1 MVDTKTLNKYKCVLA
16 SFMSFIHGHS
26 DGDKYA
32 RDCVHSMEA
41 LAAVTPQDVVRYMNL
56 KTFGTLIPAP
66 DANPLS
72 RRGATLG
79 FDKKAISFFMPNR
92 EKWSVTRAEGNP
104 TQSQEVNAL
113 IKRVKKKEAR
123 KQGAESKTKRPM
135 VGDEFI
141 AMHDVLKKMGAASG
155 RTTTHASYWQRY
167 GISALVN
174 FQFHMIAR
182 VDDSTQVVL
191 EHIRVHDNF
200 PHALKTRLNWSKNVQ
215 DERDAPW
222 QIVLGALNPVYCVLC
237 SLGLWLEINIKMHPP
252 AMDSPYVF
260 CFTDDNRIP
269 EGGQKAKARIQK
281 ILTKMFKLEEFK
293 TDDGEAKSLLLGSH
307 SIRKYAATFARRC
320 GVTKDEKD
328 IRGRW
333 KGAGR
338 VSDVYDDVELP
349 YPDAKVAE
357 KLCGGGACFYLPNPR
372 YDTVM
377 MNSFILNHVV
387 PNVKKRLPESACLVL
402 GRALL
407 WLICSPVVD
416 DYVPTDLKDK
426 VLADWA
432 HVRGGSEVDT
442 PAPLIDNEEQESN
455 PIQQVAVTVSGDH
468 GAVFIDTIG
477 DLEGEG
483 ARGVGHQQG
492 TNVTVRNQLIG
503 VQSCLLSM
511 RQENL
516 ELKHAINAMKV
527 NMERHFQMVN
537 GNIRRLAMRPA
548 RNLATATGIVGQQQE
563 PPPRPQQFGA
573 AGGDH
578 AMMLATLMPTPR
590 SLHDLWQEFQHGVG
604 GRKAARLFSHSER
617 GRSKHRYHRRK
628 IVWDLVAGLVRQGHT
643 ADAGIDRIYAVYG
656 GQTSVT
662 NIINGLKRDRKN
674 GTLSPNLRI

>member
-1 MVDTKTLNKYKCVLA
+1 
-16 SFMSFIHGHS
+16 
-26 DGDKYA
+26 
-32 RDCVHSMEA
+32 
-41 LAAVTPQDVVRYMNL
+41 
-56 KTFGTLIPAP
+56 
-66 DANPLS
+66 
-72 RRGATLG
+72 
-79 FDKKAISFFMPNR
+79 
-92 EKWSVTRAEGNP
+92 
-104 TQSQEVNAL
+104 
-113 IKRVKKKEAR
+113 
-123 KQGAESKTKRPM
+123 
-135 VGDEFI
+135 
-141 AMHDVLKKMGAASG
+141 
-155 RTTTHASYWQRY
+155 
-167 GISALVN
+167 
-174 FQFHMIAR
+174 
-182 VDDSTQVVL
+182 
-191 EHIRVHDNF
+191 
-200 PHALKTRLNWSKNVQ
+200 
-215 DERDAPW
+215 
-222 QIVLGALNPVYCVLC
+222 
-237 SLGLWLEINIKMHPP
+237 
-252 AMDSPYVF
+252 
-260 CFTDDNRIP
+260 
-269 EGGQKAKARIQK
+269 
-281 ILTKMFKLEEFK
+281 MFKLEEFK

-372 YDTVM
+372 YDTAM
-377 MNSFILNHVV
+377 LNSFVLNHVV

-407 WLICSPVVD
+407 WLICSPLVD

-432 HVRGGSEVDT
+432 HIRGGSEVDT
-442 PAPLIDNEEQESN
+442 PAPPVLDNEEHESN
-455 PIQQVAVTVSGDH
+455 PIQQVAVNVSGDH

-477 DLEGEG
+477 DLEQGEG

-527 NMERHFQMVN
+527 NMERNFQMVN
-537 GNIRRLAMRPA
+537 GNIRQLAMRPA
-548 RNLATATGIVGQQQE
+548 RNLARATGIVGQQHE
-563 PPPRPQQFGA
+563 PATRPQQFGGA